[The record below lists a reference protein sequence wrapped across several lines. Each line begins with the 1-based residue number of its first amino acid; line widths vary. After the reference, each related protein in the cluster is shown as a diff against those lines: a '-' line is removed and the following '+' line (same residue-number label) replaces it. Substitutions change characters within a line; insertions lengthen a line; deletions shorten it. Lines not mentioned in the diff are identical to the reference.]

1 MVRHATP
8 DRYGHGMLRLLPL
21 FVVWLVVVLSPG
33 PDFLVTVQQATSRSR
48 RHGILAGLGVCG
60 GLVIWSTGAM
70 VGLSV
75 LFARLSWL
83 YDVVRYAGAAYLV
96 YLGVRTFWSNR
107 RSDGGTQPVPEPPT
121 RPGGM
126 WRAWR
131 TGFLT
136 DIGNPKPAAFFS
148 SLFGALLPAGTG
160 PAGRIAVVAGIVG
173 LAAAWYVSVA
183 VLFGLGPVATLYRR
197 ARRWIERVMA
207 ALLIAFG
214 GRLALDR

>member
-1 MVRHATP
+1 V
-8 DRYGHGMLRLLPL
+8 LRLLPL
-21 FVVWLVVVLSPG
+21 FGVWLIVVVSPG

-48 RHGILAGLGVCG
+48 RHGIVTGLGVCS
-60 GLVIWSTGAM
+60 GLVIWSAGSM

-83 YDVVRYAGAAYLV
+83 YDIVRYAGAAYLV
-96 YLGVRTFWSNR
+96 YLGVRTLWSTR
-107 RSDGGTQPVPEPPT
+107 RDGGGMRVAPQPPVRT
-121 RPGGM
+121 GGL

-131 TGFLT
+131 IGFLT
-136 DIGNPKPAAFFS
+136 DIGNPKAAAFFG

-160 PAGRIAVVAGIVG
+160 PAVRIAVVAGIVG
-173 LAAAWYVSVA
+173 LATAWYVAVA

-207 ALLIAFG
+207 TLLIALG

>member
-1 MVRHATP
+1 V
-8 DRYGHGMLRLLPL
+8 LRLLPL
-21 FVVWLVVVLSPG
+21 FGVWLIVVVSPG

-48 RHGILAGLGVCG
+48 RHGIVTGLGVCS
-60 GLVIWSTGAM
+60 GLVIWSAGSM

-83 YDVVRYAGAAYLV
+83 YDIVRYAGAAYLV
-96 YLGVRTFWSNR
+96 YLGVRTLWSTR
-107 RSDGGTQPVPEPPT
+107 RDGGGAGVAPRPPVRT
-121 RPGGM
+121 GGL

-131 TGFLT
+131 IGFLT
-136 DIGNPKPAAFFS
+136 DLGNPKAAAFFS
-148 SLFGALLPAGTG
+148 SLFGALLPPGTG
-160 PAGRIAVVAGIVG
+160 PAVRVAVVAGIVG
-173 LAAAWYVSVA
+173 LATAWYVTVA

-207 ALLIAFG
+207 TLLIALG

>member
-1 MVRHATP
+1 V
-8 DRYGHGMLRLLPL
+8 LRLLPL
-21 FVVWLVVVLSPG
+21 FGVWLIVVVSPG

-48 RHGILAGLGVCG
+48 RHGILTGLGVCS
-60 GLVIWSTGAM
+60 GLVIWSAGSM

-75 LFARLSWL
+75 LFARLSWV
-83 YDVVRYAGAAYLV
+83 YDTVRYAGAAYLV
-96 YLGVRTFWSNR
+96 YLGARTLWSTRRDGRGIGVAPQPSVRT
-107 RSDGGTQPVPEPPT
+107 GGL
-121 RPGGM
+121 

-131 TGFLT
+131 IGFLT
-136 DIGNPKPAAFFS
+136 DLGNPKAAAFFS

-160 PAGRIAVVAGIVG
+160 PAVRVAVVAGIVG
-173 LAAAWYVSVA
+173 LATAWYVAVA

-207 ALLIAFG
+207 TLLIALG